1 MVETHLVTR
10 TWALCSYAPNYAA
23 TLMIRL
29 EGCIAL
35 SGLTEVQV
43 LAIAEHE
50 HLRKSP
56 LPRSLDIFLSK
67 STA

>member
-1 MVETHLVTR
+1 
-10 TWALCSYAPNYAA
+10 
-23 TLMIRL
+23 MIKL